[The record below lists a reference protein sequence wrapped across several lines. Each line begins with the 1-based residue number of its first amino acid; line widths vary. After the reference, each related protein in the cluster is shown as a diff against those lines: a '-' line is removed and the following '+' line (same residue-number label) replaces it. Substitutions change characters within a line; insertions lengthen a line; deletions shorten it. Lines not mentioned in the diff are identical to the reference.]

1 MLYLDLFC
9 VSVSKMYPKV
19 IESSLQLTKGFMG
32 TLYFQVTEEIC
43 TYVIKWHRTTHT

>member
-19 IESSLQLTKGFMG
+19 IESSLDAVSAYKRFHGN
-32 TLYFQVTEEIC
+32 TLLSGGRGNLYIRD
-43 TYVIKWHRTTHT
+43 KMA